1 MLSAHSDFRFLL
13 KAEVFSLAK
22 SLQTKGFAHPPL
34 AELPLFLYNQAKAEV
49 FMARKSTSKSAWNK
63 GKIVGRKAALTSRQ
77 VEAIKTVMAER
88 SPLRDRAMF
97 AIALDSC
104 LRGCDLVRLR
114 VSDVLL
120 SGEMRDKVRVQPM
133 KTKRQSGSTIVF
145 EPSRDTQKL
154 LHRHIEAQDLLA
166 TEFLF
171 FSSQG
176 KTAMGKA
183 LSERAY
189 LNLVKKWV
197 TFAGLSPDTYGT
209 HSIRR
214 ARPALIYRKTG
225 NIRACQ
231 IMLGHKTIASTQL
244 YLGVEED
251 ETLNLA
257 RQFEL

>member
-1 MLSAHSDFRFLL
+1 M
-13 KAEVFSLAK
+13 AK
-22 SLQTKGFAHPPL
+22 KPKQKP
-34 AELPLFLYNQAKAEV
+34 
-49 FMARKSTSKSAWNK
+49 AWNK
-63 GKIVGRKAALTSRQ
+63 GKIVGRKPALTSRQ
-77 VEAIKTVMAER
+77 VAAIKVVMAER
-88 SPLRDRAMF
+88 SSLRDRAMF
-97 AIALDSC
+97 AIAIDSC

-114 VSDVLL
+114 VSDVML
-120 SGEMRDKVRVQPM
+120 SGEMRDKVRVQPT
-133 KTKRQSGSTIVF
+133 KTKQHSGSTIVF

-154 LHRHIEAQDLLA
+154 LAQHIEHEDLLA
-166 TEFLF
+166 TDFLLT
-171 FSSQG
+171 STRPHRG
-176 KTAMGKA
+176 LVKP

-197 TFAGLSPDTYGT
+197 SYAGLNPEVYGT

-251 ETLNLA
+251 ETLDLA
-257 RQFEL
+257 RQFEM